1 MAALFLLWLL
11 AAHPVSA
18 ESIPASYA
26 IDGNGTLIDLTGY
39 SRYSNG
45 DRPTRIILRN
55 AENFFERT
63 KPLHNQLEQ
72 PETWRNP
79 VQWQRGINIFPS
91 PKHRNIE
98 AEDLRACPTP
108 PH

>member
-63 KPLHNQLEQ
+63 KPVYNQFGQ

-79 VQWQRGINIFPS
+79 VQWQRGIDILPS
-91 PKHRNIE
+91 PKYRGIE
-98 AEDLRACPTP
+98 AEDLRACPTAP
-108 PH
+108 N